1 MMDLRRLA
9 LVVVTVAVTVVGEF
23 GCGCLGNVLTLN
35 VLRKFAGHG
44 KNLSALRAHDIRR
57 HGRLLSTIGV
67 DLPLGGNG
75 HPSETGLY
83 FAKIGLGNPSKD
95 YYVQVDTGSDILW
108 VNCAGCDKCPTKSDL
123 GLGLT
128 LYDPKK
134 SSTSSLVYCDQDF
147 CTSTYDG
154 PLPGCKPNLQCQYN
168 VVYGDGSST
177 AGYFVKDNM
186 KLEQVTGNLQSRPT
200 NGTVVFG
207 CGARQSGELGSS
219 SEALDGILGFGQANS
234 SIISQL
240 AASGK
245 VKKSFA
251 HCLDNIEG
259 GGIFAIG
266 EVVSPKVSESQKDT
280 YGSKPDIEVG
290 GDLLRLPSDIFDSG
304 DQKGTIVD
312 SGTTLA
318 YLPTSI
324 YEPLMTK
331 ILSQQPALN
340 LHTVED
346 QFTCFQFA
354 GSVDSGFPVVKFHF
368 EDSLV
373 LTVFPHEYTFQIRVG
388 LGPWVSLLTGGYGEN
403 SQVSGKSTVKL
414 CFTEL
419 YLINMTLPSFSF
431 LLDSNKLARP
441 EDIWCFGWQNSG
453 VQSKDGKDMILLGDL
468 VLSNKLVVYDIEN
481 QNIGWTEYNCSS
493 SIKVKD
499 ESSGAVYSV
508 GAHDIG
514 SASSLR
520 IGGILTL
527 LSIIIALLHS
537 SIA

>member
-9 LVVVTVAVTVVGEF
+9 LAVVTVAVTVVGEF
-23 GCGCLGNVLTLN
+23 GCCFGNVVTFD
-35 VLRKFAGHG
+35 VKHKFAGKG

-57 HGRLLSTIGV
+57 HGRLLSTVNV

-95 YYVQVDTGSDILW
+95 HYVQVDTGSDILW
-108 VNCAGCDKCPTKSDL
+108 VNCAECDKCPAKSDL
-123 GLGLT
+123 GIELT
-128 LYDPKK
+128 LYNPKS

-177 AGYFVKDNM
+177 AGYFVKDTIQ
-186 KLEQVTGNLQSRPT
+186 LQQVTGNLKTGSS
-200 NGTVVFG
+200 NGTVIFG
-207 CGARQSGELGSS
+207 CGAKQSGELGSS

-234 SIISQL
+234 SVISQL
-240 AASGK
+240 AAAGK
-245 VKKSFA
+245 VKRKFA
-251 HCLDNIEG
+251 HCLDNKDG
-259 GGIFAIG
+259 GGIFTIG
-266 EVVSPKVSESQKDT
+266 EVVSPKVNT
-280 YGSKPDIEVG
+280 TPMV
-290 GDLLRLPSDIFDSG
+290 PNHG

-318 YLPTSI
+318 YLPSTI

-331 ILSQQPALN
+331 ILSSQPALI

-346 QFTCFQFA
+346 QFTCFRF
-354 GSVDSGFPVVKFHF
+354 GENVDDGFPVVKFHF
-368 EDSLV
+368 KDSLI
-373 LTVFPHEYTFQIRVG
+373 LAVFPHEYLFQIR
-388 LGPWVSLLTGGYGEN
+388 
-403 SQVSGKSTVKL
+403 
-414 CFTEL
+414 
-419 YLINMTLPSFSF
+419 
-431 LLDSNKLARP
+431 
-441 EDIWCFGWQNSG
+441 EDAWCFGWQNSG
-453 VQSKDGKDMILLGDL
+453 MQSKDGKDMILLGDL
-468 VLSNKLVVYDIEN
+468 VLSNKLVIYDIEN
-481 QNIGWTEYNCSS
+481 QTIGWTEYNCSS

-499 ESSGAVYSV
+499 KKSGTVYAV

-514 SASSLR
+514 SASSMKF
-520 IGGILTL
+520 GGILTFL
-527 LSIIIALLHS
+527 FILIALLHS